1 MPLHKN
7 IQNTKEIQ
15 MIKNATI
22 MEFDKQGK
30 KVNILFDSDT
40 PAGIVHDCLMEAKD
54 RMVQAQKQ
62 EEEISEQY
70 KKLQVEEEGKDH
82 GDKCC

>member
-1 MPLHKN
+1 
-7 IQNTKEIQ
+7 

-40 PAGIVHDCLMEAKD
+40 PAGIVHDCLMEAKGICVD